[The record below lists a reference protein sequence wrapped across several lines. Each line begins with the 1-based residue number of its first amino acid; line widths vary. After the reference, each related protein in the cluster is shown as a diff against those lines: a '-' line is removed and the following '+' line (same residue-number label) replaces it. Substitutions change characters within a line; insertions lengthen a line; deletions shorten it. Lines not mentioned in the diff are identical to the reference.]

1 MLLSTYCMQ
10 ELLMIVCLIIITA
23 LWNILTFKQP
33 SGAGCVFQGWPQPVS
48 NPIFFLSY
56 LIVIL
61 FALKE
66 RLYISFFLNWVTSY
80 DCLNH
85 WNTKK

>member
-48 NPIFFLSY
+48 NPIFFFKLSDCDTVCIEREA
-56 LIVIL
+56 LHFLL
-61 FALKE
+61 FKLGD
-66 RLYISFFLNWVTSY
+66 LL
-80 DCLNH
+80 
-85 WNTKK
+85 